1 MGIALATYSKPPS
14 GFIAQPSKRRSWGT
28 ALERRPPRDAGALSG
43 PLVGIS
49 FIGGAGGGVALAD
62 HPYPRPGS
70 TPEEIRQYFGAKSV
84 PGRLSATGQL
94 ISAASLV
101 RFTASVARLAGRA
114 GPQSRKL
121 QAAAIAGGAVAAASL
136 ATSAACAAALTGR
149 RGQQDT
155 SAVALHSRGFIA
167 GGPVHGAGFGALVG
181 ALSLAGLRT
190 GELPRPLVITG
201 LASAAA
207 GLLSPLYLVTERAAL
222 LIPAGRVTGLI
233 VSGIAGVRLSRGG
246 SYP

>member
-1 MGIALATYSKPPS
+1 MRLRATRVRQGAAPY
-14 GFIAQPSKRRSWGT
+14 
-28 ALERRPPRDAGALSG
+28 RDPGALSG
-43 PLVGIS
+43 ALVGIS
-49 FIGGAGGGVALAD
+49 FIAGAGGGVALAD

-70 TPEEIRQYFGAKSV
+70 TPEEIRRYFGASSI

-94 ISAASLV
+94 ISAAALI
-101 RFTASVARLAGRA
+101 RFTASVAGLAGRA
-114 GPQSRKL
+114 GPGARKL
-121 QAAAIAGGAVAAASL
+121 RATAIGGGGLAAASL

-149 RGQQDT
+149 WGQQDA
-155 SAVALHSRGFIA
+155 SATALHSRGFIA

-190 GELPRPLVITG
+190 GELPRPLTTAG
-201 LASAAA
+201 LVAAAA

-233 VSGIAGVRLSRGG
+233 VSGIAGARLSRHDNEIRR
-246 SYP
+246 